1 MARKKQTQRK
11 PAAKQEDTSLHLGDL
26 LNDDVLGKLR
36 QKKGEWEEAEKK
48 RQEEA
53 ERQKREERKRR
64 EKNKSFEELLNES
77 DLNWKKFK
85 G

>member
-1 MARKKQTQRK
+1 MARKKQPQRK
-11 PAAKQEDTSLHLGDL
+11 PAKQEDTALHLGDL

-48 RQEEA
+48 RLEEA
-53 ERQKREERKRR
+53 ERLKREERKRR

>member
-1 MARKKQTQRK
+1 MARKKQPQRK
-11 PAAKQEDTSLHLGDL
+11 PAVKQEDASLYLGDL
-26 LNDDVLGKLR
+26 LNDDVRGKLR

-48 RQEEA
+48 RLEEA
-53 ERQKREERKRR
+53 ERLKREERKRR

>member
-1 MARKKQTQRK
+1 MARKKQPQRK
-11 PAAKQEDTSLHLGDL
+11 PAKQEDTNLHLGDL
-26 LNDDVLGKLR
+26 LNADVLGKLR

>member
-1 MARKKQTQRK
+1 MARKKQPQRK
-11 PAAKQEDTSLHLGDL
+11 PAKQEDTSLHLGDL

-53 ERQKREERKRR
+53 ERLKREERKCR

-85 G
+85 D

>member
-1 MARKKQTQRK
+1 MARKKQSQRK

>member
-1 MARKKQTQRK
+1 MARKKQSQRK
-11 PAAKQEDTSLHLGDL
+11 PAAKQEETSLHLGDL